1 MKLQLLGLLE
11 TLIILLKSE
20 KDVVIKYD
28 KTANNIKVYT
38 NQVKRII

>member
-1 MKLQLLGLLE
+1 MKTQLLNLLN

-20 KDVVIKYD
+20 KDVVLKYD
-28 KTANNIKVYT
+28 KTADKIKVYT

>member
-1 MKLQLLGLLE
+1 MKLQLTDLLE

-20 KDVVIKYD
+20 KDIIIKYD
-28 KTANNIKVYT
+28 KTADKIKVYT